1 MMRDSV
7 DNRAHRPSFSEN
19 LLRLYIGRSSVGTR
33 GPTQLNE
40 FGIERRNFMFSY
52 MSQLLIMMK
61 RNAITQVFDAKF
73 IKLIKKKIRFWR
85 STLVQTIGAP
95 IIFMILLFILQQSD
109 YANQSI
115 SVNYPPVNPLQGSIN
130 AL

>member
-1 MMRDSV
+1 
-7 DNRAHRPSFSEN
+7 
-19 LLRLYIGRSSVGTR
+19 
-33 GPTQLNE
+33 
-40 FGIERRNFMFSY
+40 MFSY

-61 RNAITQVFDAKF
+61 RNAITQVFDPKF
-73 IKLIKKKIRFWR
+73 VKLIKEKIRFWR

-115 SVNYPPVNPLQGSIN
+115 SVNYPPVNPLQGVYKC
-130 AL
+130 AVR